1 MSVSEKIELVVK
13 LTEQG
18 LKIKDA
24 LEIVISLEDV
34 KECAAK

>member
-18 LKIKDA
+18 VKIKDA
-24 LEIVISLEDV
+24 LEIVISLDI
-34 KECAAK
+34 KECAAKW